1 MMDEPEKVLDRVD
14 HIALE
19 VKDID
24 ATVRWY
30 KERFNCSVSYQD
42 DTWAMLEFGNINIAF
57 VIAREHPPHVGI
69 EREDASSFG
78 KLKKHRD
85 GSESCYLAD
94 PGGNTLEVLKPYVIS
109 SSSSPKATSK

>member
-1 MMDEPEKVLDRVD
+1 MEEQKEKLDAVD

-30 KERFNCSVSYQD
+30 TDRFECSVSYQD
-42 DTWAMLEFGNINIAF
+42 DTWAMLKFANMSVAF
-57 VIAREHPPHVGI
+57 VLASQHPPHLGI
-69 EREDASSFG
+69 VREDAASFG

-94 PGGNTLEVLKPYVIS
+94 PGGNTLEVLKPYSIK
-109 SSSSPKATSK
+109 KAETH

>member
-42 DTWAMLEFGNINIAF
+42 DLGYA
-57 VIAREHPPHVGI
+57 
-69 EREDASSFG
+69 
-78 KLKKHRD
+78 
-85 GSESCYLAD
+85 
-94 PGGNTLEVLKPYVIS
+94 
-109 SSSSPKATSK
+109 